1 MTALL
6 ALTFFTVVST
16 SAVLVVAR
24 LLEATAWRRSL
35 LAIEL
40 RMPLGLTM
48 DAMGRWLNT
57 IAAATHPPRLALLP
71 YPPVALE
78 VMADAAGIRHVLLVP
93 NVLRATVLSGLRA
106 ALPGVRLEEASDY
119 LTKRP
124 RCTVAIEAVLNNQRR
139 QMSVDRAESTATAV
153 LATLQPV
160 DEDQAVIVQWIA
172 TGAGTPAPVP
182 SLTQQQDDLPPW
194 LAGEE
199 LTDAEAI
206 RSARAKQT
214 DALLRT
220 VLRVGVAGSSRAGAF
235 AVCGRVWGQL

>member
-1 MTALL
+1 MQL
-6 ALTFFTVVST
+6 
-16 SAVLVVAR
+16 R
-24 LLEATAWRRSL
+24 EGPYDRS
-35 LAIEL
+35 
-40 RMPLGLTM
+40 
-48 DAMGRWLNT
+48 
-57 IAAATHPPRLALLP
+57 PRP
-71 YPPVALE
+71 
-78 VMADAAGIRHVLLVP
+78 HVLHSCVDQC
-93 NVLRATVLSGLRA
+93 R
-106 ALPGVRLEEASDY
+106 PGR
-119 LTKRP
+119 
-124 RCTVAIEAVLNNQRR
+124 
-139 QMSVDRAESTATAV
+139 TATAG

-235 AVCGRVWGQL
+235 AVCGRVWGQLRGLN